1 MTTGIVAVAVWV
13 LVTTA
18 IDSHGGG
25 SVTYSP
31 PLVDLKSC
39 EFLQSNLPDKRHVG
53 NRCIQINMAVIK

>member
-1 MTTGIVAVAVWV
+1 MTTGVVAVTVWV

-31 PLVDLKSC
+31 PLVDLPSC
-39 EFLQSNLPDKRHVG
+39 EFLQKNIPGQRYVS
-53 NRCIQINMAVIK
+53 NRCIQINMAVTK

>member
-1 MTTGIVAVAVWV
+1 MTTGIVAVTVWV

-31 PLVDLKSC
+31 PLVDLSAC
-39 EFLQSNLPDKRHVG
+39 EFLQKNIPGQRYVS
-53 NRCIQINMAVIK
+53 NRCIQINMAVTK